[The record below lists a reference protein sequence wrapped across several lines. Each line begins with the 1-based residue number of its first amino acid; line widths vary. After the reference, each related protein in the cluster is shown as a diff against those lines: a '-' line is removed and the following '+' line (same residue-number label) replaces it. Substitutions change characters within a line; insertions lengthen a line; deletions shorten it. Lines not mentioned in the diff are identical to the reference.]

1 MCLTSSLNLLL
12 LIPIFLILN
21 NLYFMI
27 IRKEIKTSSFFLLQ
41 NLAICISI
49 LSEQLDF
56 LLTNNALFD
65 NVLKTIVIYS
75 FSLYFILFGVGLLVY
90 IGTGTGTGTGTKSLK
105 IQFLLNTIFSIVNIF
120 FIVLYIIYGFV

>member
-90 IGTGTGTGTGTKSLK
+90 IGTGTGTKSLK